1 MKYKVQL
8 TDEAGN
14 VFLYNVSRSSYSEKT
29 LNDFILE
36 ALQISE
42 DKRELPVKIQCPNGL
57 EVEPSIKMKFE
68 NYGSPLLG
76 DKLEAMHITW
86 RD

>member
-1 MKYKVQL
+1 MEYKVQI

-14 VFLYNVSRSSYSEKT
+14 VQQYVVSRSSSSEDKS

-42 DKRELPVKIQCPNGL
+42 DKRKLPLITQCPNGL
-57 EVEPSIKMKFE
+57 EVYPKLKMKFK

-76 DKLEAMHITW
+76 DELEAMAISW
-86 RD
+86 Q